1 METNHIN
8 QSPIDLETLIRNLR
22 VEDARNLKMMQN
34 MQRFIWAVAAMYVLI
49 SILNLFLQVHWYKS
63 LGAFILLL
71 VFIGY
76 GLRSRIYRRK
86 MEIID
91 YGIPTI
97 EMLGKAAHRYQL
109 QIFRGNV
116 IVEITLLLLA
126 DIGICLMLYG
136 HPIFSFLFI
145 QGFFVFVFA
154 ITFLVGYIIW
164 KKRQKPLRDHA
175 LALLKEFES

>member
-8 QSPIDLETLIRNLR
+8 QSPIDLETLIRKLR

-86 MEIID
+86 MELNKFTTYANKI
-91 YGIPTI
+91 
-97 EMLGKAAHRYQL
+97 LGK
-109 QIFRGNV
+109 FG
-116 IVEITLLLLA
+116 
-126 DIGICLMLYG
+126 
-136 HPIFSFLFI
+136 
-145 QGFFVFVFA
+145 
-154 ITFLVGYIIW
+154 
-164 KKRQKPLRDHA
+164 K
-175 LALLKEFES
+175 